1 MYTRAHEIHT
11 SNEMTFMYI
20 HMHVKIFQ
28 FYNIHKKK
36 ENINFKKHK
45 FIFNKKLSSWKSSLT
60 NYAYYFHYQ
69 KIIKYR

>member
-1 MYTRAHEIHT
+1 
-11 SNEMTFMYI
+11 MYI

-36 ENINFKKHK
+36 EIINLKKHK
-45 FIFNKKLSSWKSSLT
+45 FIFNKSSWKSSLT